1 MIEIIKSCKTK
12 NITPTFAEMKM
23 SLRYGT
29 YKLKLHIVQL
39 VMYTK
44 MQKKQLE
51 KKKLK
56 KDQKHI
62 GIQIK
67 HSLG

>member
-1 MIEIIKSCKTK
+1 
-12 NITPTFAEMKM
+12 MKM
-23 SLRYGT
+23 SLKHGT

-39 VMYTK
+39 VMDTE

-56 KDQKHI
+56 KDKKHI

>member
-1 MIEIIKSCKTK
+1 
-12 NITPTFAEMKM
+12 M

>member
-1 MIEIIKSCKTK
+1 
-12 NITPTFAEMKM
+12 M
-23 SLRYGT
+23 SLKHGT

-39 VMYTK
+39 VMDTEK
-44 MQKKQLE
+44 QKKQLE

-56 KDQKHI
+56 KDKKHI

-67 HSLG
+67 HSLGQILYKPLFSKLKNRLIVD